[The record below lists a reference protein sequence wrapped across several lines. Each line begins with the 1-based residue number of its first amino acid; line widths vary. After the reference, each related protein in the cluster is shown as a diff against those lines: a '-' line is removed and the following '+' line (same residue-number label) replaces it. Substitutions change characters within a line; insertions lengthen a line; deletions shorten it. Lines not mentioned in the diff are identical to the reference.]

1 MAGLTHDGGVCG
13 GVMVWP
19 LAVLVLYVVPFKV
32 LQCCC
37 WGRGSPRDGVW
48 ILDLD
53 VYLLIEAELCQ
64 SVVVAVVLLY

>member
-1 MAGLTHDGGVCG
+1 MAGLTHDGGVRG

-37 WGRGSPRDGVW
+37 WGCGSRSLPGMASGFW
-48 ILDLD
+48 IWMFI
-53 VYLLIEAELCQ
+53 Y
-64 SVVVAVVLLY
+64 